1 MFMTVGPPFGSRRP
15 LAKLLLSAR
24 FVTSRTALKR
34 QIHLKTYT
42 NNNRIKCDD
51 EFASL
56 KEWASMNVDFWKDKY
71 PAGIAADINP
81 DEYQNIQAVLKQSC
95 QRFADKPA
103 FSNLGKTIT
112 YGELYELSGA
122 FAAYLQQHTD
132 LKPGDRIAVQL
143 PNVLQYPIAVFGAI
157 RAGLIVVNTN
167 PLYTARE
174 MEHQFNDSGA
184 TALVCLANM
193 AHLAEKVVP
202 KTAVKHVIVTEV
214 GDLLPP
220 LKRLLI
226 NSVIKYVKKMVPA
239 YHLPQAVKFND
250 VLAKGHGRAVN
261 DASPVSSDVAVLQYT
276 GGTTGVA
283 KGAMLTHRN
292 LVANMLQCK
301 ALMGSNL
308 NEGSEILITPLPLYH
323 IYAFTFHCMA
333 MMLIG
338 NHNILISNPRDLPSM
353 VKELSKWKFSGFV
366 GLNTLFVA
374 LCNNEGFRKLDFSAL
389 KVTLSGGMA
398 LQLAAAER
406 WKAVTGCNICE
417 GYGMTETSPVATV
430 NPIQKIQIGTIGIPM
445 PSTLCKVIT
454 DDGVELALG
463 EVGELCVKG
472 PQVMKG
478 YWQREDATAEILD
491 REGWLK
497 TGDIAIIQPDGYL
510 RIVDRK
516 KDMIL
521 VSGFNVYPN
530 ELEDVLTTLPG
541 VLQCAAIGVP
551 DEKSGE
557 HIKLFIVVKPG
568 ATLTKEQVMEH
579 MRANVTGY
587 KVPKAVEFRD
597 VLPTTN
603 VGKILRRELRDEE
616 LKKLGL
622 KK

>member
-1 MFMTVGPPFGSRRP
+1 
-15 LAKLLLSAR
+15 
-24 FVTSRTALKR
+24 
-34 QIHLKTYT
+34 
-42 NNNRIKCDD
+42 
-51 EFASL
+51 
-56 KEWASMNVDFWKDKY
+56 
-71 PAGIAADINP
+71 
-81 DEYQNIQAVLKQSC
+81 
-95 QRFADKPA
+95 
-103 FSNLGKTIT
+103 
-112 YGELYELSGA
+112 
-122 FAAYLQQHTD
+122 
-132 LKPGDRIAVQL
+132 
-143 PNVLQYPIAVFGAI
+143 
-157 RAGLIVVNTN
+157 
-167 PLYTARE
+167 

-184 TALVCLANM
+184 KALVCLANM

-202 KTAVKHVIVTEV
+202 KTQVRHVIVTEV
-214 GDLLPP
+214 ADLLPP

-239 YHLPQAVKFND
+239 YSLPQAVRFND
-250 VLAKGHGRAVN
+250 ALALGKGQ
-261 DASPVSSDVAVLQYT
+261 PVTEANPQANDVAVLQYT

-292 LVANMLQCK
+292 LVANMLQCR

-308 NEGSEILITPLPLYH
+308 HEGCEILITPLPLYH

-338 NHNILISNPRDLPSM
+338 NHNVLISNPRDLPAM
-353 VKELSKWKFSGFV
+353 VKELGKWKFSGFV

-374 LCNNEGFRKLDFSAL
+374 LCNNEAFRALDFSSL
-389 KVTLSGGMA
+389 KITLSGGMA
-398 LQLAAAER
+398 LQLSVAER
-406 WKAVTGCNICE
+406 WKAVTGCAICE
-417 GYGMTETSPVATV
+417 GYGMTETSPVAAV
-430 NPIQKIQIGTIGIPM
+430 NPAEANQVGTIGIPV
-445 PSTLCKVIT
+445 PSTLCKII
-454 DDGVELALG
+454 DDAGNELPLG

-491 REGWLK
+491 SEGWLK
-497 TGDIAIIQPDGYL
+497 TGDIALIQADGYM

-530 ELEDVLTTLPG
+530 ELEDVLAALPG

-557 HIKLFIVVKPG
+557 VIKVFIVVKPG
-568 ATLTKEQVMEH
+568 MTVTKEQVMEH

-587 KVPKAVEFRD
+587 KVPRLIEFRD
-597 VLPTTN
+597 SLPTTN

-616 LKKLGL
+616 LKKQGL
-622 KK
+622 KKIA

>member
-1 MFMTVGPPFGSRRP
+1 M
-15 LAKLLLSAR
+15 
-24 FVTSRTALKR
+24 
-34 QIHLKTYT
+34 ID
-42 NNNRIKCDD
+42 N
-51 EFASL
+51 
-56 KEWASMNVDFWKDKY
+56 FWKDKY
-71 PAGIAADINP
+71 PSGIPADINP
-81 DEYQNIQAVLKQSC
+81 DEYPNVQAVLKQSC

-122 FAAYLQQHTD
+122 FAAWIQQHTD
-132 LKPGDRIAVQL
+132 LQPGDRIAVQL

-184 TALVCLANM
+184 KALVCLANM

-202 KTAVKHVIVTEV
+202 KTQIRQVIVTEV
-214 GDLLPP
+214 ADMLSPF
-220 LKRLLI
+220 KRLLI

-239 YHLPQAVKFND
+239 YHLPKAVKFND
-250 VLAKGHGRAVN
+250 VLGKGRGQPVT
-261 DASPVSSDVAVLQYT
+261 DVSPGSVDVAVLQYT

-292 LVANMLQCK
+292 LIANMLQCR
-301 ALMGSNL
+301 ALMASNL
-308 NEGSEILITPLPLYH
+308 DEGCEIIITPLPLYH

-333 MMLIG
+333 MMLLG
-338 NHNILISNPRDLPSM
+338 NHNILISNPRDLPAM

-374 LCNNEGFRKLDFSAL
+374 LCNSEGFRNLDFSEL

-398 LQLAAAER
+398 LQQAAAER
-406 WKAVTGCNICE
+406 WKQVTGCQVCE

-430 NPIQKIQIGTIGIPM
+430 NPSQYVQMGSIGIPV
-445 PSTLCKVIT
+445 PSTLCKVI
-454 DDGVELALG
+454 DDAGNELAFG
-463 EVGELCVKG
+463 ETGELCIKG

-478 YWQREDATAEILD
+478 YWQRQEATDEMID
-491 REGWLK
+491 SEGWLK
-497 TGDIAIIQPDGYL
+497 TGDIAIIQPDGYI

-521 VSGFNVYPN
+521 ISGFNVYPN
-530 ELEDVLTTLPG
+530 ELEDVLATLPG

-557 HIKLFIVVKPG
+557 TIKVFVVAKPG
-568 ATLTKEQVMEH
+568 VTLTKDKVMEH
-579 MRANVTGY
+579 MRANLTGY
-587 KVPKAVEFRD
+587 KVPRSVEFRD

-616 LKKLGL
+616 LKKLGV

>member
-1 MFMTVGPPFGSRRP
+1 M
-15 LAKLLLSAR
+15 
-24 FVTSRTALKR
+24 
-34 QIHLKTYT
+34 IDH
-42 NNNRIKCDD
+42 
-51 EFASL
+51 
-56 KEWASMNVDFWKDKY
+56 FWKDKY
-71 PAGIAADINP
+71 PAGIAAQIDP
-81 DEYQNIQAVLKQSC
+81 DEFPNIQAVLKQSC

-103 FSNLGKTIT
+103 FSNLGKTLT
-112 YGELYELSGA
+112 YGELYTLSGA
-122 FAAYLQQHTD
+122 FAAWLQQHTD

-143 PNVLQYPIAVFGAI
+143 PNVLQYPVAVFGAM

-174 MEHQFNDSGA
+174 MEHQFKDSGA
-184 TALVCLANM
+184 KALVCLANM

-202 KTAVKHVIVTEV
+202 KTQVKHVIVTEV
-214 GDLLPP
+214 ADLLPA

-239 YHLPQAVKFND
+239 YHLPSAVRFND
-250 VLAKGHGRAVN
+250 ALALGKGQ
-261 DASPVSSDVAVLQYT
+261 PVTEANPQANDVAVLQYT

-292 LVANMLQCK
+292 LVANMLQCR

-308 NEGSEILITPLPLYH
+308 QEGCEILITPLPLYH

-338 NHNILISNPRDLPSM
+338 NHNVLISNPRDLSAM
-353 VKELSKWKFSGFV
+353 VKELGKWKFTGFV

-374 LCNNEGFRKLDFSAL
+374 LCNSDAFRALDFSAL
-389 KVTLSGGMA
+389 KITLSGGMA
-398 LQLAAAER
+398 LQLSVAER
-406 WKAVTGCNICE
+406 WRAVTGCAICE
-417 GYGMTETSPVATV
+417 GYGMTETSPVAAV
-430 NPIQKIQIGTIGIPM
+430 NPAQANQVGTIGIPV
-445 PSTLCKVIT
+445 PSTLCKIV
-454 DDGVELALG
+454 DDAGNELPLG

-478 YWQREDATAEILD
+478 YWQREEATAEILD
-491 REGWLK
+491 SEGWLK
-497 TGDIAIIQPDGYL
+497 TGDIALIQPDGYM

-530 ELEDVLTTLPG
+530 ELEDVLAAVPG
-541 VLQCAAIGVP
+541 VSQCAAIGIP

-557 HIKLFIVVKPG
+557 LIKVYVVVKPG
-568 ATLTKEQVMEH
+568 MTVTKEQVMEH
-579 MRANVTGY
+579 MRANLTGY
-587 KVPKAVEFRD
+587 KVPRQVEFRD
-597 VLPTTN
+597 TLPTTN

-616 LKKLGL
+616 LKKLNL
-622 KK
+622 KKSA

>member
-1 MFMTVGPPFGSRRP
+1 M
-15 LAKLLLSAR
+15 
-24 FVTSRTALKR
+24 
-34 QIHLKTYT
+34 IEH
-42 NNNRIKCDD
+42 
-51 EFASL
+51 
-56 KEWASMNVDFWKDKY
+56 FWKDKY
-71 PAGIAADINP
+71 PAGITAEINP
-81 DEYQNIQAVLKQSC
+81 DEFPNIQAVLKQSC

-112 YGELYELSGA
+112 YGELYALSGA
-122 FAAYLQQHTD
+122 FAAWLQQHTD

-143 PNVLQYPIAVFGAI
+143 PNVLQYPVAVFGAM

-184 TALVCLANM
+184 KALVCLANM

-202 KTAVKHVIVTEV
+202 KTQVRHVIVTEV
-214 GDLLPP
+214 ADLLPP

-239 YHLPQAVKFND
+239 YNLPQAVRFND
-250 VLAKGHGRAVN
+250 ALALGKGQRVTEAN
-261 DASPVSSDVAVLQYT
+261 PQANDVAVLQYT

-292 LVANMLQCK
+292 LVANMLQCR

-308 NEGSEILITPLPLYH
+308 HEGCEILITPLPLYH

-338 NHNILISNPRDLPSM
+338 NHNVLISNPRDLPAM
-353 VKELSKWKFSGFV
+353 VKELGKWKFSGFV

-374 LCNNEGFRKLDFSAL
+374 LCNNEAFRALDFSAL
-389 KVTLSGGMA
+389 KITLSGGMA
-398 LQLAAAER
+398 LQLSVAER
-406 WKAVTGCNICE
+406 WKAVTGCAICE
-417 GYGMTETSPVATV
+417 GYGMTETSPVAAV
-430 NPIQKIQIGTIGIPM
+430 NPSEANQVGTIGIPV
-445 PSTLCKVIT
+445 PSTLCKVI
-454 DDGVELALG
+454 DDAGNELPLG
-463 EVGELCVKG
+463 EVGELCIKG

-491 REGWLK
+491 SNGWLK
-497 TGDIAIIQPDGYL
+497 TGDIAVIQADGYM

-530 ELEDVLTTLPG
+530 ELEDVLAALPG

-557 HIKLFIVVKPG
+557 VIKVFIVVKPG
-568 ATLTKEQVMEH
+568 MTVTKEQVMEH

-587 KVPKAVEFRD
+587 KVPRQIEFRD
-597 VLPTTN
+597 ALPTTN

-616 LKKLGL
+616 LKKQGL
-622 KK
+622 KKIA